1 MAAYSEAL
9 ILRSSYKDTGKLD
22 SNFTFYIPVY
32 ELMNSTISPMPSSN
46 YESKITNVR
55 TTGTKVNMR
64 SDATTKA
71 SVITMI
77 ENKGTVLLSI
87 ERGINQNWQKVCTTD
102 GKIGYIRG
110 NLLEQIDDV
119 KTCKYS
125 ARIKTNKGVGCYG
138 RYAPKKSFPT
148 ISPCFSEGTTMT
160 VIDNTTYKNI
170 DGYDWYR
177 VILSNG
183 TQAFFPGEFIA
194 AN

>member
-1 MAAYSEAL
+1 
-9 ILRSSYKDTGKLD
+9 
-22 SNFTFYIPVY
+22 
-32 ELMNSTISPMPSSN
+32 
-46 YESKITNVR
+46 
-55 TTGTKVNMR
+55 MR
-64 SDATTKA
+64 SDATTNS

-110 NLLEQIDDV
+110 DLLEQIDDV
-119 KTCKYS
+119 KTCNYS
-125 ARIKTNKGVGCYG
+125 ARIKTNDGDGCYG
-138 RYAPKKSFPT
+138 RYAPTKSVPA
-148 ISPCFSEGTTMT
+148 IYPCFSEGTTMT
-160 VIDNTTYKNI
+160 VIDNSTYKNI

-183 TQAFFPGEFIA
+183 TQAFFPGKYIA